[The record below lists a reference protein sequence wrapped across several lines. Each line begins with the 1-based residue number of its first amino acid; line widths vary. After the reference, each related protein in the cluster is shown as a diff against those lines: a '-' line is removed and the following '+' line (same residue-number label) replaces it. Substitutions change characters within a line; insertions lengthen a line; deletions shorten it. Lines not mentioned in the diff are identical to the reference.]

1 MVYTNDGRPEVTTSN
16 TAPKPQTEAST
27 PSATA
32 AQTATQTATRTAK
45 LFKNGRSQ
53 AVRLPKEYR
62 FEGTEVAIRRD
73 PATGEVILAPARPKP
88 SISFDEWF
96 ALYDA
101 IPNDASEEEFAK
113 LPPRPAELTTEQLF
127 EVIRRAH
134 FPGDF
139 MAHRRTLVPQSSW
152 EERFALWDALGSP
165 DEDALERD
173 QTPPVERDFL

>member
-1 MVYTNDGRPEVTTSN
+1 MSATNTT
-16 TAPKPQTEAST
+16 PKAQTEAPA

-32 AQTATQTATRTAK
+32 TRTETRTETRTAK

-73 PATGEVILAPARPKP
+73 PATGEVILAPAPPKP

-101 IPNDASEEEFAK
+101 IPDDAPEEEFAK

-127 EVIRRAH
+127 KVIRRTH
-134 FPGDF
+134 FPGDL
-139 MAHRRTLVPQSSW
+139 MAHRRALVPQSSW
-152 EERFALWDALGSP
+152 EERFAVWDALGSP

-173 QTPPVERDFL
+173 QTPPVERDFF